1 MSKVEDIEVYEYSVF
16 RPGKSYNYKWIKRIM
31 KIIRL
36 FNVKKVN

>member
-1 MSKVEDIEVYEYSVF
+1 MSKVEDMSVYEYSVS
-16 RPGKSYNYKWIKRIM
+16 RPGKSYKWIKRIM